1 MPTINNIG
9 GFVHTIA
16 DNPPWREAVQVHPL
30 GQERP
35 DRFTEFVQ
43 LTHKKNRLV
52 NERLE
57 RLETTQTETSG
68 SIGWTAAP
76 ATSKATTANERP
88 AIGSWPSP
96 RPVLN
101 SKPLPGPAPERP
113 RNSIAISAVQRCWK
127 YCEGRSRPSVGP
139 RHHGHSLLT
148 LADANRP

>member
-1 MPTINNIG
+1 MATINNIG

-43 LTHKKNRLV
+43 LTDKKNRLV

-76 ATSKATTANERP
+76 ATSKGNDYERKVRYRVMAQSPARFELNNPYRGLPQNDPATRPQSPLPKGAGSIAKAAHAHPWDPGATANR
-88 AIGSWPSP
+88 
-96 RPVLN
+96 R
-101 SKPLPGPAPERP
+101 
-113 RNSIAISAVQRCWK
+113 
-127 YCEGRSRPSVGP
+127 
-139 RHHGHSLLT
+139 
-148 LADANRP
+148 